1 MPHYRYT
8 ARRATGERVS
18 GVLEAEHTAS
28 LALKLRQSNLL
39 VVEAREQRR
48 SPALLLRRRG
58 RKVTR
63 RQLSRFYSQL
73 ADLLCGGVP
82 MIRSLETLDRQYQ
95 THALGP
101 VIADVRGRVAEGT
114 SLAEAMGRHP
124 HVFPDLAVSMVRA
137 GQEGGFLEDVLKRI
151 AQFTERQEELRGKV
165 VGALAYPVFLMCVG
179 VLVICGLM
187 VFFVPRFEP
196 MFQRLTEKGE
206 LPGMT
211 VAILTASHFLVDYG
225 IVAIAGVVGLGWLGR
240 QWLSS
245 ERGRLW
251 FDTARLRLPL
261 WGNVH
266 RNLAVV
272 RFSRILGTLL
282 ANGIPILKALRVAKD
297 STGNVV
303 LSRAVADAAENVS
316 SGNTLTEPLRAS
328 ALFPPD
334 VIEMIAVAEESNS
347 LERVLV
353 EIADTTEA
361 YTTRQMDLAVRL
373 LEPLLLLFMAGI
385 TLAVASGLLLPIF
398 RMSSAL

>member
-1 MPHYRYT
+1 
-8 ARRATGERVS
+8 
-18 GVLEAEHTAS
+18 
-28 LALKLRQSNLL
+28 
-39 VVEAREQRR
+39 
-48 SPALLLRRRG
+48 
-58 RKVTR
+58 
-63 RQLSRFYSQL
+63 
-73 ADLLCGGVP
+73 
-82 MIRSLETLDRQYQ
+82 
-95 THALGP
+95 
-101 VIADVRGRVAEGT
+101 
-114 SLAEAMGRHP
+114 
-124 HVFPDLAVSMVRA
+124 
-137 GQEGGFLEDVLKRI
+137 
-151 AQFTERQEELRGKV
+151 
-165 VGALAYPVFLMCVG
+165 
-179 VLVICGLM
+179 
-187 VFFVPRFEP
+187 

-211 VAILTASHFLVDYG
+211 VAILAASHFLVDYG

-303 LSRAVADAAENVS
+303 LSRAVAEAAENVS

-347 LERVLV
+347 LE
-353 EIADTTEA
+353 
-361 YTTRQMDLAVRL
+361 
-373 LEPLLLLFMAGI
+373 
-385 TLAVASGLLLPIF
+385 
-398 RMSSAL
+398 